1 MTITMVENELHTV
14 LGSGP
19 LGLSVAREL
28 LARGKRVRMVNR
40 GGKAPAGVA
49 TAAEFVGA
57 DLYNPQD
64 VTRVTQGA
72 AAVYQCAQPHYWEW
86 PQKFPPLQA
95 SIVDGVAA
103 TGAKLVVGENLYM
116 YGEVKGP
123 IHEGLP
129 YAAQTRK
136 GRVRAAMSEALLDA
150 HRAGKVRVAIGRGSD
165 FFGPFALD
173 SGLGDRA
180 FLPALQGKAAQTAGD
195 PDALHTYTF
204 IDDFGKALVVL
215 GERDE
220 ALGQAWHVP
229 NPETLTTRQVVD
241 LIFQEIGQPAKLST
255 MGKMMMRIG
264 GIFIPGARE
273 MVEMMYEF
281 EKPFVVDSSKFTKAF
296 GIEATPWKAA
306 LHETVAWFKQYAA
319 TQEKK

>member
-1 MTITMVENELHTV
+1 MMVENELHTV

-49 TAAEFVGA
+49 VAAEFVGA
-57 DLYNPQD
+57 DLYNSQD
-64 VTRVTQGA
+64 VTRVAQGA
-72 AAVYQCAQPHYWEW
+72 AVVYQCAQPHYWEW

-95 SIVDGVAA
+95 AIIEGL
-103 TGAKLVVGENLYM
+103 TGTGTKLVIGENTYM
-116 YGEVKGP
+116 YGDTNGKPLTEA
-123 IHEGLP
+123 LP
-129 YAAQTRK
+129 YAATTRK
-136 GRVRAAMSEALLDA
+136 GKVRAAMSEAALAA
-150 HRAGKVRVAIGRGSD
+150 HKAGKVRVTMGRGSD

-229 NPETLTTRQVVD
+229 NPETLTTRQVVN

-296 GIEATPWKAA
+296 GMQATPWKAA
-306 LHETVAWFKQYAA
+306 LHETIDWYRSYAA